1 MSGNLLEESVADN
14 TRPVEYVEGLTD
26 FLTDEYY
33 KRLGIYTTDPKE
45 IFTFWKDYVSAVYK
59 EIRQQKAKLKTT

>member
-1 MSGNLLEESVADN
+1 MLEESVADQ
-14 TRPVEYVEGLTD
+14 TRAPIMVDGLTD

-45 IFTFWKDYVSAVYK
+45 IFNFWKNYVSAVYK
-59 EIRQQKAKLKTT
+59 EIRV

>member
-14 TRPVEYVEGLTD
+14 TRLPQFIEGLTD

-33 KRLGIYTTDPKE
+33 KRLGIYTTDAKE
-45 IFTFWKDYVSAVYK
+45 IFTFWKNYVSAVYK
-59 EIRQQKAKLKTT
+59 EIR